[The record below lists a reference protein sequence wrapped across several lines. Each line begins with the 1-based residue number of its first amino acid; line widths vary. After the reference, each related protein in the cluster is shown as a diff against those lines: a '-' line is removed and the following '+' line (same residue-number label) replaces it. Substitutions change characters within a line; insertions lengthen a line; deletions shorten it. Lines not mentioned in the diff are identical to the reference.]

1 MSRSEARFLA
11 RMLFGRTRTLS
22 DEQRS
27 EQSERARKTIRRE
40 ELWWRG
46 RIGRLEDKIHSALS
60 AAGGIPVTTA
70 DLVRWVYFGARWD
83 MHQRRAKEPFPD
95 PYYQPPQWPPL
106 MVHPLDQYGLSDYDQ
121 PPYKP
126 KIKRWMLNN
135 IRRAAPSVGKIVG
148 KGKYASVLWVL
159 NPDRDTY
166 YEIREAK
173 TKAYAARRTKLEKAE
188 RRKRKRK
195 RYGKP

>member
-11 RMLFGRTRTLS
+11 RMLFGRARTLS

-70 DLVRWVYFGARWD
+70 NLVRWVYFRARWD

-95 PYYQPPQWPPL
+95 PDAQQAVTTPGAWYQIPQL
-106 MVHPLDQYGLSDYDQ
+106 LSAS
-121 PPYKP
+121 
-126 KIKRWMLNN
+126 REWGS
-135 IRRAAPSVGKIVG
+135 RANA
-148 KGKYASVLWVL
+148 
-159 NPDRDTY
+159 
-166 YEIREAK
+166 
-173 TKAYAARRTKLEKAE
+173 
-188 RRKRKRK
+188 
-195 RYGKP
+195 

>member
-60 AAGGIPVTTA
+60 AAGGIPVTSA

-188 RRKRKRK
+188 RRKRKR
-195 RYGKP
+195 YGKP

>member
-27 EQSERARKTIRRE
+27 EQSERARKTFRRE

-121 PPYKP
+121 PPYKT

-188 RRKRKRK
+188 RRKRKR
-195 RYGKP
+195 YGKP

>member
-188 RRKRKRK
+188 RRKRKR
-195 RYGKP
+195 YSKP

>member
-1 MSRSEARFLA
+1 
-11 RMLFGRTRTLS
+11 MLFGRTRTLS

-188 RRKRKRK
+188 RRKRKR
-195 RYGKP
+195 YGKP

>member
-70 DLVRWVYFGARWD
+70 DLVRWVYFWARWD

-188 RRKRKRK
+188 RRKRKR
-195 RYGKP
+195 YGKP

>member
-1 MSRSEARFLA
+1 
-11 RMLFGRTRTLS
+11 MLFGRTRTLS

-46 RIGRLEDKIHSALS
+46 RIGRLEDEIHSALS

-188 RRKRKRK
+188 RRKRKR
-195 RYGKP
+195 YGKP

>member
-27 EQSERARKTIRRE
+27 DQSERARKTIRRE

-126 KIKRWMLNN
+126 KIKRWMLND

-188 RRKRKRK
+188 RRKRKR
-195 RYGKP
+195 YGKP

>member
-188 RRKRKRK
+188 RRKRKR
-195 RYGKP
+195 YGKP

>member
-83 MHQRRAKEPFPD
+83 MHSEGLRSRFRIHTTSRRNGR
-95 PYYQPPQWPPL
+95 
-106 MVHPLDQYGLSDYDQ
+106 H
-121 PPYKP
+121 
-126 KIKRWMLNN
+126 
-135 IRRAAPSVGKIVG
+135 
-148 KGKYASVLWVL
+148 
-159 NPDRDTY
+159 
-166 YEIREAK
+166 
-173 TKAYAARRTKLEKAE
+173 
-188 RRKRKRK
+188 
-195 RYGKP
+195 